1 MFATT
6 LINGSYISIFIVTL
20 HTQKPCRLS
29 LSLSLCQERSS
40 LAMAADVSS
49 LHRVLSG
56 YKDDLM
62 VGNESGGAKPTALIT
77 RDLLGSGGGGG
88 GVGGSALINMKN
100 DQSQEL
106 DIDLQVPNGWEKR
119 LDLKSGKVYLQRCNS
134 SNSSSSSDG
143 TKHQTNQTVSKL
155 QDLNFPPSPYKP
167 LLNLFDESN
176 LELKLVSSSSS
187 NYQSVCTLDKVKNAL
202 KRVEKEP
209 IKKQLS
215 LWKSSLSPSY
225 SSSSSS
231 IKDSQE
237 GEGEEMLIASPV
249 AAGCPGCLSYVLI
262 MKHNPKCPRCNTLVP
277 MPVAKKPR
285 IDLNI
290 SI

>member
-1 MFATT
+1 
-6 LINGSYISIFIVTL
+6 
-20 HTQKPCRLS
+20 
-29 LSLSLCQERSS
+29 
-40 LAMAADVSS
+40 MAADVSS

-56 YKDDLM
+56 YKDDLTL
-62 VGNESGGAKPTALIT
+62 GNESGGPKATALIT
-77 RDLLGSGGGGG
+77 RDLLGSGGAGGG
-88 GVGGSALINMKN
+88 LGGSALINMKN

-106 DIDLQVPNGWEKR
+106 DLDLQVPDGWEKR
-119 LDLKSGKVYLQRCNS
+119 LDLKSGKIYLQRCNS
-134 SNSSSSSDG
+134 TNSSSSSDG
-143 TKHQTNQTVSKL
+143 TKHQTNQTVPKL
-155 QDLNFPPSPYKP
+155 QDLNFPPSPSKP
-167 LLNLFDESN
+167 LLNLFDENN
-176 LELKLVSSSSS
+176 LELKLVPSSSN
-187 NYQSVCTLDKVKNAL
+187 NYQSVCTLDKVKFAL

-209 IKKQLS
+209 IKKRSS

-237 GEGEEMLIASPV
+237 GEGEEMFFASSPV

-277 MPVAKKPR
+277 MPAAKKPR

>member
-1 MFATT
+1 
-6 LINGSYISIFIVTL
+6 
-20 HTQKPCRLS
+20 
-29 LSLSLCQERSS
+29 
-40 LAMAADVSS
+40 MAADVTS

-56 YKDDLM
+56 YKDDLT
-62 VGNESGGAKPTALIT
+62 N
-77 RDLLGSGGGGG
+77 
-88 GVGGSALINMKN
+88 N

-106 DIDLQVPNGWEKR
+106 DLDLQVPTGWEKR

-143 TKHQTNQTVSKL
+143 TKHQINQTVPKL
-155 QDLNFPPSPYKP
+155 QDLNFPPSSKP
-167 LLNLFDESN
+167 LLNLFDESS
-176 LELKLVSSSSS
+176 LELKLVSSPSS
-187 NYQSVCTLDKVKNAL
+187 NYQSVCTLDKVKFAL
-202 KRVEKEP
+202 ERAEKEP
-209 IKKQLS
+209 VRKRSS

-237 GEGEEMLIASPV
+237 CGADGGEEKLLASPM

-262 MKHNPKCPRCNTLVP
+262 MKNSPKCPRCNTLVP
-277 MPVAKKPR
+277 MPAAKKPR
-285 IDLNI
+285 IDLNM

>member
-1 MFATT
+1 
-6 LINGSYISIFIVTL
+6 
-20 HTQKPCRLS
+20 
-29 LSLSLCQERSS
+29 
-40 LAMAADVSS
+40 MAADVTS

-56 YKDDLM
+56 YKDDLT
-62 VGNESGGAKPTALIT
+62 VGNESTGAKSSALIT
-77 RDLLGSGGGGG
+77 RDLLGVGDGGG
-88 GVGGSALINMKN
+88 GVGGAGGGSALLFKNN

-106 DIDLQVPNGWEKR
+106 DLDLQVPTGWEKR

-143 TKHQTNQTVSKL
+143 TKHQMNQTVPKL
-155 QDLNFPPSPYKP
+155 QDLNFPPSSKP
-167 LLNLFDESN
+167 LLNLFDESS
-176 LELKLVSSSSS
+176 LELKLVSSPSS
-187 NYQSVCTLDKVKNAL
+187 NYQSVCTLDKVKFAL
-202 KRVEKEP
+202 ERAEKEP
-209 IKKQLS
+209 VRKRSS

-237 GEGEEMLIASPV
+237 YGADGGDQEKLLASLM

-262 MKHNPKCPRCNTLVP
+262 MKNSPKCPRCNTLVP
-277 MPVAKKPR
+277 MPAAKKPR
-285 IDLNI
+285 IDLNM